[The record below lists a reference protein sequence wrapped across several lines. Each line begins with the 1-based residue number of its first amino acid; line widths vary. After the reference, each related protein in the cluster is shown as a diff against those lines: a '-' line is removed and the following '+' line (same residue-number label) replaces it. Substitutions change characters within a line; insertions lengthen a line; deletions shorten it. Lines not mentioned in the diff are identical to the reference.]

1 MSDKKLPE
9 GLAVNEYLKDNSNY
23 LRGTIEESLADQTTG
38 AVADDDTQLT
48 KFHGFYM
55 QDDRDIRDERRK
67 QKLEPK
73 HTFMLRAR
81 VPGGVATMEQW
92 LAIEK
97 IAEDLT
103 DYGSLRLTTRQTF
116 QYHGILKRNLK
127 PLIQGICAAGLDSIA
142 ACGDVNRN
150 VMCNTNPVDSR
161 LHAET
166 YDWSVKI
173 SEHLL
178 PKTRAYYEIWLDE
191 EKIHASE
198 EDQEPVYGKHYLP
211 RKFKIAVAVPPH
223 NDVDISANDLS
234 FIAIANEEGGLEGF
248 NVAVGGGMGST
259 HGDTETYPQLARIL
273 GFIKPED
280 TLAFAEAVMLVQRDF
295 GNRVDRK
302 NARTKY
308 TVDTLG
314 VDKFREETEKRTGIK
329 FEAEREFE
337 FTQQGDRMGWIK
349 GIDNKWHLT
358 LFIEA
363 GRIVDKEGQPIKTGL
378 REIAK
383 VHKGEYRMTANQNL
397 IIANVA
403 EEDKAEIEGMC
414 RKYGLLGKVLSPL
427 MENSI
432 ACVALP
438 TCALA
443 MAEAERYLPRLI
455 EKFDVLAEK
464 HGVADQETVIRMT
477 GCPNGCGRPFLAE
490 LGFVGKGPGKYNMY
504 LGADGRGTRLN
515 QMYKENIGEEEI
527 LAEVDSLFEQYSK
540 EREENER
547 FGDFVVRKGFVN
559 AVYDGREFHA
569 AN

>member
-1 MSDKKLPE
+1 MSDKKL
-9 GLAVNEYLKDNSNY
+9 AANEYIKINSNY
-23 LRGTIEESLADQTTG
+23 LRGTLEESLADHTTG

-55 QDDRDIRDERRK
+55 QDDRDIRAERKK

-81 VPGGVATMEQW
+81 IPGGVITMPQW
-92 LAIEK
+92 LQIDE
-97 IAEDLT
+97 IADELT
-103 DYGSLRLTTRQTF
+103 DYASIRLTTRQTF

-127 PLIQGICAAGLDSIA
+127 PLIKGLYQVKLDSIA

-150 VMCNTNPVDSR
+150 VMCNTNPVESK
-161 LHAET
+161 LQQET
-166 YDWSVKI
+166 YQWAVKI

-178 PKTRAYYEIWLDE
+178 PKTRAYYELWLDE
-191 EKIHASE
+191 EKIETSP
-198 EDQEPVYGKHYLP
+198 EDEQEPVYGRTYLP

-234 FIAIANEEGGLEGF
+234 FIAIADENGGLAGF

-259 HGDTETYPQLARIL
+259 HGDVNTYPQLARVL

-280 TLAFAEAVMLVQRDF
+280 TNDFAQAVMLTQRDF
-295 GNRVDRK
+295 GNRENRK
-302 NARTKY
+302 RARTKY

-314 VDKFREETEKRTGIK
+314 VDQFREETEKRAGKK
-329 FEAEREFE
+329 FEPAKDYE
-337 FTQQGDRMGWIK
+337 FTQQGDRFGWVESL
-349 GIDNKWHLT
+349 DNKWHLT
-358 LFIEA
+358 VFLEA
-363 GRIVDKEGQPIKTGL
+363 GRIVDREGAPLKTGL

-383 VHKGEYRMTANQNL
+383 VHKGEYRMTANQN
-397 IIANVA
+397 IMIANVA
-403 EEDKAEIEGMC
+403 AEDKKQIEDMC
-414 RKYGLLGKVLSPL
+414 RQYGLLGQVLSPIML
-427 MENSI
+427 NSI
-432 ACVALP
+432 ACVAMP

-443 MAEAERYLPRLI
+443 MAESERYLPRLI
-455 EKFDVLAEK
+455 EKFDVLAKK
-464 HGVADQETVIRMT
+464 HGLEEQEIVTRMT

-490 LGFVGKGPGKYNMY
+490 IGMVGKGPGKYNLY

-527 LAEVDSLFEQYSK
+527 LAEIDTLFAHYAKDRQQD
-540 EREENER
+540 ER
-547 FGDFVVRKGFVN
+547 FGDFVVREGYVN
-559 AVYDGREFHA
+559 AVYDGREFHV

>member
-1 MSDKKLPE
+1 MSNKKLADN
-9 GLAVNEYLKDNSNY
+9 LAVNEYLKDESNY
-23 LRGTIEESLADQTTG
+23 LRGTIEESLADQMTG
-38 AVADDDTQLT
+38 AVADADTQLT

-55 QDDRDIRDERRK
+55 QDDRDIRNERKK

-81 VPGGVATMEQW
+81 VPGGVSTMEQW
-92 LAIEK
+92 LAIDK
-97 IAEDLT
+97 IADDLT

-161 LHAET
+161 LHSET
-166 YDWSVKI
+166 YEWSVKI

-178 PKTRAYYEIWLDE
+178 PNTRAYHEIWLDE
-191 EKIHASE
+191 EKISSTE
-198 EDQEPVYGKHYLP
+198 EEQEPVYGKWYLP

-234 FIAIANEEGGLEGF
+234 FIAIANEDGSLAGF

-259 HGDTETYPQLARIL
+259 HGDVETYPQLARIL
-273 GFIKPED
+273 GFIKTED
-280 TLAFAEAVMLVQRDF
+280 TLNMAQSIMLVQRDF

-314 VDKFREETEKRTGIK
+314 VDKFREESEQRAGIK
-329 FEAEREFE
+329 FEEARDFE

-349 GIDNKWHLT
+349 GIDNNWHLT

-363 GRIVDKEGQPIKTGL
+363 GRIVDSEGKPIKTGL

-397 IIANVA
+397 IIANIA
-403 EEDKAEIEGMC
+403 EEDKTMIEGMC
-414 RKYGLLGKVLSPL
+414 RQYGLLGEVLSPI
-427 MENSI
+427 MVDSI

-443 MAEAERYLPRLI
+443 MAESERYLPRLI
-455 EKFDVLAEK
+455 EKFDVIAKKYGIEEQSI
-464 HGVADQETVIRMT
+464 VTRMT

-490 LGFVGKGPGKYNMY
+490 IGFVGKGPGKYNMY

-515 QMYKENIGEEEI
+515 QMYKENIGEDEI
-527 LAEVDSLFEQYSK
+527 LKEIDGLFKAYSE

-547 FGDFVVRKGFVN
+547 FGDYVVRKGHVN

-569 AN
+569 